1 MLGND
6 ASEARALTPGPKLSP
21 PPGDPPT
28 ESPPPPGGPSAES
41 PPSHWPERVN
51 SIARYT
57 GQWVAR
63 PRVRLSLTGVL
74 LLLIGGLFVTNSVWT
89 LPLVVVGA
97 LMVVV
102 AWIGHR
108 LDGRFAIEWGET
120 GTEFAFRA
128 TIKPAAAVPEAGAPV
143 LAGEPAPS
151 PALESPAGGDD
162 DVIDGEAHTVEIDVA
177 ELRAL
182 IAAAEA
188 AGPPDPVAPATDIR
202 IRRAADTARS
212 DTARSSQPIR

>member
-1 MLGND
+1 MPGND

-21 PPGDPPT
+21 PPSDPPT

-41 PPSHWPERVN
+41 LPSHWPERVN
-51 SIARYT
+51 SVARYT

-128 TIKPAAAVPEAGAPV
+128 TIKPAAAAPETAAPA
-143 LAGEPAPS
+143 LAGNGAPS
-151 PALESPAGGDD
+151 PDLESPAAGGND

-212 DTARSSQPIR
+212 SQPIR